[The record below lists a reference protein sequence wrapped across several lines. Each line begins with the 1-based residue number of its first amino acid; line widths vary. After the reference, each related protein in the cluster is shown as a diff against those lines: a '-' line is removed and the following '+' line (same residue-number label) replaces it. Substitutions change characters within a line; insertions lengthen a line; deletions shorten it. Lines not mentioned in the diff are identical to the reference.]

1 MTRLMISMIAVLL
14 GLHAASALSAQQKH
28 VSVFILAGQSNM
40 EGKSQNLL
48 WEHQA
53 TAEESAKFFVPFR
66 DSKNQ
71 EWVTRD
77 DVFIKFF
84 NRHGNLTLGYGS
96 PKRTGLEYAFGLRV
110 GDAFTEPV
118 LLVKVAWGGR
128 SIRKDFRSPSAGLPS
143 DDVLALELAQAQK
156 NVANRNK
163 KHNRQDP
170 MPSLEGIVAGYGA
183 DYRAMMLELQAVM
196 RDYGTLFPQLQGRTI
211 DLRGFVWFQGWN
223 DQYGG
228 AELEYESNMKHF
240 IRDVR
245 KDLDTPD
252 LPFVI
257 GVMGQNGNKPAK
269 GAMAVIQKAQLA
281 MEQAKEFRGN
291 VRAVRT
297 DELQDEAAAALY
309 PNWKQNQEQWQRTG
323 SDHAYHYL
331 GSAIWFSR
339 IGYALA
345 DAAMSMQPK
354 K

>member
-1 MTRLMISMIAVLL
+1 MTRPMIFVLTVML
-14 GLHAASALSAQQKH
+14 GLLAVSVLSAQQKR
-28 VSVFILAGQSNM
+28 VPVFILAGQSNM
-40 EGKSQNLL
+40 EGKAQNVL

-53 TAEESAKFFVPFR
+53 IAEDSAKFFAPFR

-71 EWVTRD
+71 AWVTRD
-77 DVFIKFF
+77 DVLIKFF
-84 NRHGNLTLGYGS
+84 NRHGKLTLGYGS

-128 SIRKDFRSPSAGLPS
+128 SIRKNFRSPSAGLPS
-143 DDVLALELAQAQK
+143 DELLAKELAQAQK
-156 NVANRNK
+156 NVASRNK
-163 KHNRQDP
+163 KNNRQDP
-170 MPSLEGIVAGYGA
+170 MPSLDGIVKGYGA
-183 DYRAMMLELQAVM
+183 DYRAMILELQTVM
-196 RDYGTLFPQLQGRTI
+196 RDYGTLFPELQDRQME
-211 DLRGFVWFQGWN
+211 LRGFIWFQGWN

-228 AELEYESNMKHF
+228 AELEYESNMTHF

-245 KDLDTPD
+245 KDLGAPD

-257 GVMGQNGNKPAK
+257 GVMGQNGNQPAK

-281 MEQAKEFRGN
+281 MEQVREFRGN

-297 DELQDEAAAALY
+297 DKLQDQAAADLY
-309 PNWKQNQEQWQRTG
+309 PTWKQNLEQWQRTG
-323 SDHAYHYL
+323 SDHPYHYL

-345 DAAMSMQPK
+345 DAALSMQPNK
-354 K
+354 

>member
-1 MTRLMISMIAVLL
+1 MTRLMIFVLAL
-14 GLHAASALSAQQKH
+14 SFGLHPASVLSAQQKR
-28 VSVFILAGQSNM
+28 VPVFILAGQSNM
-40 EGKSQNLL
+40 EGKAQNVL

-53 TAEESAKFFVPFR
+53 VAKDSAKFFAPFR

-71 EWVTRD
+71 LWVTRD

-128 SIRKDFRSPSAGLPS
+128 SIRKNFRSPSASLPS
-143 DDVLALELAQAQK
+143 DDVLAKELAQAQK

-163 KHNRQDP
+163 KNKRQDP
-170 MPSLEGIVAGYGA
+170 MPSLEGIVNAYGA
-183 DYRAMMLELQAVM
+183 DYRAMILELQSVM
-196 RDYGTLFPQLQGRTI
+196 RDYGTLFPELQGRKI
-211 DLRGFVWFQGWN
+211 DLRGFIWFQGWN

-228 AELEYESNMKHF
+228 AEFEYESNMTHF

-257 GVMGQNGNKPAK
+257 GVMGQNGNQPAK

-281 MEQAKEFRGN
+281 MEQVKDFKGN

-297 DELQDEAAAALY
+297 DELQDQAAADLY
-309 PNWKQNQEQWQRTG
+309 PTWKQNQEQWQRTG
-323 SDHAYHYL
+323 TYL
-331 GSAIWFSR
+331 NQ
-339 IGYALA
+339 YDKALRKVTLEA
-345 DAAMSMQPK
+345 KNAKYRNLK